1 MVGAFGVSVHS
12 LTRAR
17 VLRTNHLHKEEVQ
30 VLLVLNLQGERK
42 SNWAIGPWDLFW

>member
-17 VLRTNHLHKEEVQ
+17 VLRRNHLHKEEVQ
-30 VLLVLNLQGERK
+30 VLLDMNLQGERT
-42 SNWAIGPWDLFW
+42 SNLAIGPCDLFW